1 MERKKK
7 LDIIPEGVFFKETEL
22 RNNSLLPEQKVALNR
37 KGNALFNDGEVEQAK
52 KIYLCTGYTQGLIQV
67 GDYYV
72 DHGKPLDALKLYKV
86 APAPEKVEF
95 WVEKMALVIR
105 DIIQE

>member
-1 MERKKK
+1 MKRDKKFNN
-7 LDIIPEGVFFKETEL
+7 IPEGVFFKETDI
-22 RNNSLLPEQKVALNR
+22 RNDSLLPQQRVALNR
-37 KGNALFNDGEVEQAK
+37 KANLLFNEGDVEQAK
-52 KIYLCTGYTQGLIQV
+52 RIYLCTGYTQGLIQV

-72 DHGKPLDALKLYKV
+72 DHSRPLDALKLYKV

-105 DIIQE
+105 DIIKE